1 MKPLDFAEI
10 QKLRDS
16 LVHSLEC
23 WGSPSDG
30 FYRSAPTAKS
40 SETPSFTNTG
50 VVLQA
55 FNESG
60 NKYLAQRL
68 ANRLLRYSQ
77 RRHFAPFPNEKT
89 GTQDKPHVFCNAW
102 AACSILDCYPR
113 TVHQLKNICDW
124 FLNNQKGDNSW
135 DLIPGEETRYPAIT
149 AYTIGTLL
157 QFFNIYRMTAYRDTE
172 YVDRIALAIRNG
184 IGYLL
189 DNRSRV
195 IREQDLYLWP
205 ASFNDVHHNLASFGT
220 TALCIHVISNASR
233 AMDRKE
239 WRIKGASTL
248 SKMISGFDESKDIIR
263 VDEFEIDIWD
273 QIHINESSLNYL
285 WAFFA
290 PLHITTL
297 LTFVENEELIQ
308 NDRYYAFIEYLTHWI
323 INNAFTQDELT
334 GIRGSEHIEGIKTW
348 STAQSVI
355 ALSQLIDKR
364 ELFILHYE
372 MHGKVPDRS
381 DEYENLVQDICD
393 RIHSYHE
400 IKQWKYLRMI
410 GNGLIVVIA
419 GLVFWRLYG
428 YISSNWSKIEG
439 PICLAVWLLS
449 LTLLSWGV
457 NKERIREKIAAFI
470 FDLIYSKRIVKDIE
484 ALVSKHGKHGK
495 RS

>member
-23 WGSPSDG
+23 WKSPIDG
-30 FYRSAPTAKS
+30 FYRSAPAARS

-55 FNESG
+55 FNESE

-68 ANRLLRYSQ
+68 ANRLLRYSH
-77 RRHFAPFPNEKT
+77 RRQFAPFPNEKS
-89 GTQDKPHVFCNAW
+89 GTHDKPHVFCNAW
-102 AACSILDCYPR
+102 ATYSILNCYPR

-124 FLNNQKGDNSW
+124 FLNNQKDNNSW

-149 AYTIGTLL
+149 AYAIGTLL
-157 QFFNIYRMTAYRDTE
+157 QFLDIYKATAYRDTE
-172 YVDRIALAIRNG
+172 YADRIALAIRNG
-184 IGYLL
+184 IEYLL

-205 ASFNDVHHNLASFGT
+205 ASFNDVHHNPASFGT

-233 AMDRKE
+233 TLNRRE
-239 WRIKGASTL
+239 WETKGASTL
-248 SKMISGFDESKDIIR
+248 SKIISGFDESGNIIR
-263 VDEFEIDIWD
+263 VGEFEIAIWD

-297 LTFVENEELIQ
+297 LTLVENEELIQ
-308 NDRYYAFIEYLTHWI
+308 NDRYYTFIEYLTHWI
-323 INNAFTQDELT
+323 INNASTQDELT

-355 ALSQLIDKR
+355 ALSHLINKK
-364 ELFILHYE
+364 ELFILHYK
-372 MHGKVPDRS
+372 MYGKVLGN
-381 DEYENLVQDICD
+381 DEYANLVKDIYG
-393 RIHSYHE
+393 RIHFYHE
-400 IKQWKYLRMI
+400 IKQWKYLRKI

-428 YISSNWSKIEG
+428 YISSNWNKIEG
-439 PICLAVWLLS
+439 LVSFAVWLVS
-449 LTLLSWGV
+449 LILLFWGV
-457 NKERIREKIAAFI
+457 NKERVREKIVAFV
-470 FDLIYSKRIVKDIE
+470 FDIIYSKRIVKDIE
-484 ALVSKHGKHGK
+484 SLISKHWKHDK
-495 RS
+495 PS